1 MNIYMKNL
9 LKLFLVLLFFPL
21 GTNAKSFDSAEW
33 NFTAGSD
40 GSEEPIVFLT
50 PDSYTYKK
58 PIDPLTMG
66 IDITFTNAFSFGL
79 EMYAYETSEYNNP
92 HLSML
97 TYYMSPVGPDVDPS
111 ESKAVTSYNAYNGY
125 SQNIPGEIGWESTL
139 PIPFESDDI
148 VRIVSLYNDNSIY
161 YKIFVNDE
169 LSLSD
174 SLKVPN
180 SLIAISPKV
189 SISVGGIIKEVSLI
203 PEPSSYV
210 AVFGIFALVFAIYRR
225 KK

>member
-1 MNIYMKNL
+1 
-9 LKLFLVLLFFPL
+9 
-21 GTNAKSFDSAEW
+21 
-33 NFTAGSD
+33 
-40 GSEEPIVFLT
+40 
-50 PDSYTYKK
+50 
-58 PIDPLTMG
+58 
-66 IDITFTNAFSFGL
+66 
-79 EMYAYETSEYNNP
+79 MYAYETVEYNNP

-97 TYYMSPVGPDVDPS
+97 TYYMSPAGPDVDPS